1 MNIQLFKSVH
11 TVGRGECQILPM
23 ISPQSEPTYRFPPKI
38 FRQMYQDHSCTFRIF
53 NEINRKCKINPP
65 SPAQVGH
72 SRFAEADALI
82 AAFPAIVD
90 RCHHFRL
97 STALLSSGFS
107 TKRWTSAPQN
117 IKILKYLW
125 FFLMFDWLNCQILPS
140 YLSGR
145 SEISTGPRMSISSPS
160 R

>member
-38 FRQMYQDHSCTFRIF
+38 FRQMHQDHSCTFCIF

-82 AAFPAIVD
+82 AAAPAAFPATVD
-90 RCHHFRL
+90 RCHHFRVSTAWLSSEL
-97 STALLSSGFS
+97 STR
-107 TKRWTSAPQN
+107 RWASAPQN
-117 IKILKYLW
+117 ITILKC
-125 FFLMFDWLNCQILPS
+125 FGIFLMFDSLN
-140 YLSGR
+140 
-145 SEISTGPRMSISSPS
+145 SIVT
-160 R
+160 